1 MFQNITF
8 SFLINAALKL
18 LHKKHYKSFWSQS
31 YEHPVVCLGTTQPMQ
46 LVPLD
51 PRGTR
56 NAIFTDGN
64 WEPIFWTGA

>member
-31 YEHPVVCLGTTQPMQ
+31 YEHPVACLGTTQPMQ
-46 LVPLD
+46 LSGAP
-51 PRGTR
+51 R
-56 NAIFTDGN
+56 NAVFTDGN